1 MTDKPDVGS
10 AREGGATKLS
20 LWAQSLLGS
29 SFFLLRKPQDSW
41 KRISFN
47 RESLHSG
54 EVLFGK
60 IAENVPGRHLK
71 EEIAAQFF
79 GNGGGIVPAH
89 TMRNVVR
96 EIARDQ
102 IGGPYSSRVDV
113 ADVSE
118 PWLLQLHRRETQL
131 QAVRHRLQ

>member
-1 MTDKPDVGS
+1 MW
-10 AREGGATKLS
+10 R
-20 LWAQSLLGS
+20 LWDEPR
-29 SFFLLRKPQDSW
+29 FVLLRKTQDSW
-41 KRISFN
+41 ERISFN
-47 RESLHSG
+47 RESIDSG

-71 EEIAAQFF
+71 KEIAAQLF
-79 GNGGGIVPAH
+79 GNGGGIVPAD
-89 TMRNVVR
+89 TVRNVVR

-102 IGGPYSSRVDV
+102 IRGPHSSGIDV

-118 PWLLQLHRRETQL
+118 HWLLQLHRRETQL